1 MPKIM
6 LNSVEYTGGGGDS
19 GMELTYDEYLALP
32 EEEKTNGTTYYVKD
46 INGIGKDQF
55 QPIIY
60 SEEEREIGVWTDGKP
75 LYQKTIIINSIISGN
90 NTINHEID
98 NVDKIVHCIGI
109 FFSNVGNSVSIPNG
123 NLSST
128 WSISMYDFGVTNFKL
143 SVGSDWI
150 QYFDHICVTIQ
161 YTKTTDQPGSG
172 TWTPQGVPAVHYDG
186 NEKVVG
192 TWFGETLY
200 EKTYVGTISNYDSS
214 IDGYLISADIDVTT
228 IKELINIDGSLRSI
242 DPTPA
247 FASLNGLKNSPSWSA
262 DVHINQYGI
271 LLWTGNSSYGS
282 KFAGGKAVVTIRY
295 TKTTS

>member
-1 MPKIM
+1 MGVIFK
-6 LNSVEYTGGGGDS
+6 NSVMYNS
-19 GMELTYDEYLALP
+19 SNILNYP
-32 EEEKTNGTTYYVKD
+32 VC
-46 INGIGKDQF
+46 
-55 QPIIY
+55 Y
-60 SEEEREIGVWTDGKP
+60 SEEEREIGCWTDGKP

-109 FFSNVGNSVSIPNG
+109 FFSNAGNSVSIPNG

-186 NEKVVG
+186 DEKVVG

-200 EKTYVGTISNYDSS
+200 EKSGVHVGNVSSAINTYEI
-214 IDGYLISADIDVTT
+214 IDLTDCNVDKIVEMHKCGDNGSYSYSTT
-228 IKELINIDGSLRSI
+228 
-242 DPTPA
+242 
-247 FASLNGLKNSPSWSA
+247 NGLY
-262 DVHINQYGI
+262 INYNRSTKKVYIQTAQY
-271 LLWTGNSSYGS
+271 TAEDTFY
-282 KFAGGKAVVTIRY
+282 ATVRY
-295 TKTTS
+295 TKSTS